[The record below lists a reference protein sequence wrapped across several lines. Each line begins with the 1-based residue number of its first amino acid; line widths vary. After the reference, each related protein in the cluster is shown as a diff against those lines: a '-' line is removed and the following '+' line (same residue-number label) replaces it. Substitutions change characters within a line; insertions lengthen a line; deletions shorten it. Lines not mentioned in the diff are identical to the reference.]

1 MKRIAMLNLN
11 YLMIRPYLKQYLL
24 LIAFALVFG
33 IAFQNTTYPGMMAIV
48 MLINLGVY
56 PFMLEEK
63 AQGDILYAT
72 LSVRRRDVV
81 VGRYL
86 FGLLL
91 LIPGFLLVFSPLALS
106 LLTGGPAEV
115 AEVAGMALAMVVVAL
130 LFNAIQFP
138 AFFKMGYA
146 KARYIV
152 FVPMIFF
159 AALFIVIWK
168 IVPNDMLAPFIAW
181 LDALPTQSLLFLG
194 AALVAVVFLLYVISG
209 VIACR
214 FYSARDL

>member
-1 MKRIAMLNLN
+1 
-11 YLMIRPYLKQYLL
+11 MIRPYLKQYLL